1 MAVSYIVSEIKQD
14 TGRKSRFLH
23 TPFYITIPR
32 GNGCEHFCVVFFH
45 SRPDPWPAKSMRKL
59 IVQKSSEFSS
69 NALQIVIITDLYSA
83 FRSEDTE
90 ALKIDRWTDEKSIS
104 IVKRVHD
111 VTLAENAC
119 YWKWHSR
126 VVSWIPVAPPMKQI
140 RNDNALAFL
149 SRDARPVFLFGVLV
163 SFCGHRRAKVMR
175 GL

>member
-1 MAVSYIVSEIKQD
+1 
-14 TGRKSRFLH
+14 
-23 TPFYITIPR
+23 
-32 GNGCEHFCVVFFH
+32 
-45 SRPDPWPAKSMRKL
+45 MRKL

-119 YWKWHSR
+119 Y
-126 VVSWIPVAPPMKQI
+126 
-140 RNDNALAFL
+140 
-149 SRDARPVFLFGVLV
+149 
-163 SFCGHRRAKVMR
+163 
-175 GL
+175 